1 MKMELRKATHKDL
14 MKVVRAIGY
23 KDLPYITKSQE
34 NLDYNKKQLYV
45 VANGEKVLA
54 CASLVWES
62 QYEYFAV
69 KRLCILN
76 KHNCGKGIARFALH
90 EIQKEVKGR
99 IGGTPWIDNA
109 PVRHIFESEGF
120 HLEYIFS
127 EKWCFYV
134 KEIEE

>member
-1 MKMELRKATHKDL
+1 MELRKATHKDL
-14 MKVVRAIGY
+14 MKVIHAIGY

-45 VANGEKVLA
+45 VADGEKVLA

-76 KHNCGKGIARFALH
+76 KHNCGKGIARFALRKL
-90 EIQKEVKGR
+90 QKEVRGR
-99 IGGTPWIDNA
+99 IGGTPWIDN
-109 PVRHIFESEGF
+109 PKMCHLFESEGF
-120 HLEYIFS
+120 TLQYIFN
-127 EKWCFYV
+127 ERWCFYA
-134 KEIEE
+134 KDCN

>member
-1 MKMELRKATHKDL
+1 MELRKATHKDL
-14 MKVVRAIGY
+14 MKIIHAIGY

-45 VANGEKVLA
+45 VADGEKVLA
-54 CASLVWES
+54 CVSLVWES

-76 KHNCGKGIARFALH
+76 KRNRGKGIARFALR
-90 EIQKEVKGR
+90 ELQKVVNGR
-99 IGGTPWIDNA
+99 IGATPWDDNSKMC
-109 PVRHIFESEGF
+109 HLLESEGF
-120 HLEYIFS
+120 HLEYKFM